1 MVIRGRCGILLWEIT
16 LALGILM
23 SVGWGSFLLLQK
35 EASAVRAQADRAVA
49 LQAALSVLEE
59 VRAGGALLAEE
70 RDWPTPSVRG
80 LREGKAK
87 VRLSPQQP
95 GLWEAEAEVCWKG
108 ADGKA
113 GRLAIISLVREA
125 GR

>member
-1 MVIRGRCGILLWEIT
+1 MVRGDRRGLFLWEIT

-23 SVGWGSFLLLQK
+23 SVGWGSFLLLRK
-35 EASAVRAQADRAVA
+35 EASAVRAEADRAVA

-59 VRAGGALLAEE
+59 VRAGGTLEAGE
-70 RDWPTPSVRG
+70 RGWPTPSVQG
-80 LREGKAK
+80 LRKGLAT
-87 VRLSPQQP
+87 VRLVLQAPD
-95 GLWEAEAEVCWKG
+95 LWEIEAGISWRG

-113 GRLAIISLVREA
+113 GHLTLTSLVREA